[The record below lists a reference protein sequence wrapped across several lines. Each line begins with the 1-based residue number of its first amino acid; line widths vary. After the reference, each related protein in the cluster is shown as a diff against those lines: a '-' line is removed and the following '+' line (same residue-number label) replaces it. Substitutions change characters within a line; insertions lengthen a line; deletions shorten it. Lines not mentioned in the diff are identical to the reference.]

1 MNRFIV
7 SSFAKKIF
15 TVFLRLLLIL
25 LVLIPVYFFYQPQ
38 ISLFDVTINNPFYK
52 YIESLEV
59 WLYLIL
65 YFSIVS
71 FINVFIF
78 FFLSIYFDYK
88 KEKTSKMRV
97 RYEKFFAERLT
108 EYLLFEKYNDEKRT
122 DEFVKSIK
130 HFTKKRIQIDAI
142 FSTYTKIQ
150 ETLALDLSEKFKLV
164 LKKLGIYNKQKL
176 FLYSNSND
184 ERIIAM
190 KMLSYLRIQDHKDRI
205 TFYSKS
211 KNHALR
217 TEAFAALIRLM
228 EKDDVLTAFIKQKH
242 DLSLLDINVVINAV
256 LKNFKTKIDY
266 ESLLNSTLLRKIII
280 GSLLVKYRNLNQYNK
295 LLLNHIKNGNSN
307 IKGNHYILLRNIVWD
322 AFLETAD
329 ENVAL
334 EAITSHLNIEPDEVK
349 QVILEKSYKIK
360 DKRLTELISNIIE
373 SLTLINKVEALKILF
388 NTDVNRFIDFK
399 YSENKETVKAFNEVS
414 DININ

>member
-38 ISLFDVTINNPFYK
+38 ISIFDVTINNPFYK

-71 FINVFIF
+71 FINIFILF
-78 FFLSIYFDYK
+78 SLSIYFDYK
-88 KEKTSKMRV
+88 KEKAAKMRE

-108 EYLLFEKYNDEKRT
+108 EYLLFEKYNDENKT

-130 HFTKKRIQIDAI
+130 QFTKKRIQIDAI

-176 FLYSNSND
+176 FLYSNNND

-190 KMLSYLRIQDHKDRI
+190 KMLSYLRIQDHKERI
-205 TFYSKS
+205 TYYSKS

-217 TEAFAALIRLM
+217 TEAYAALIRLM

-266 ESLLNSTLLRKIII
+266 ESLLNSTLLRKTII

-295 LLLNHIKNGNSN
+295 LLLNHIKNG
-307 IKGNHYILLRNIVWD
+307 
-322 AFLETAD
+322 
-329 ENVAL
+329 
-334 EAITSHLNIEPDEVK
+334 
-349 QVILEKSYKIK
+349 
-360 DKRLTELISNIIE
+360 
-373 SLTLINKVEALKILF
+373 
-388 NTDVNRFIDFK
+388 
-399 YSENKETVKAFNEVS
+399 
-414 DININ
+414 

>member
-38 ISLFDVTINNPFYK
+38 ISIFDVTINNPFYK

-71 FINVFIF
+71 FINIFILF
-78 FFLSIYFDYK
+78 SLSIYFDYK
-88 KEKTSKMRV
+88 KEKAAKMRE

-108 EYLLFEKYNDEKRT
+108 EYLLFEKYNDENKT

-130 HFTKKRIQIDAI
+130 QFTKKRIQIDAI

-176 FLYSNSND
+176 FLYSNNND

-190 KMLSYLRIQDHKDRI
+190 KMLSYLRIQDHKERI
-205 TFYSKS
+205 TYYSKS

-217 TEAFAALIRLM
+217 TEAYAALIRLM

-266 ESLLNSTLLRKIII
+266 ESLLNSTLLRKTII

>member
-1 MNRFIV
+1 
-7 SSFAKKIF
+7 
-15 TVFLRLLLIL
+15 
-25 LVLIPVYFFYQPQ
+25 
-38 ISLFDVTINNPFYK
+38 
-52 YIESLEV
+52 
-59 WLYLIL
+59 
-65 YFSIVS
+65 
-71 FINVFIF
+71 
-78 FFLSIYFDYK
+78 
-88 KEKTSKMRV
+88 
-97 RYEKFFAERLT
+97 
-108 EYLLFEKYNDEKRT
+108 
-122 DEFVKSIK
+122 
-130 HFTKKRIQIDAI
+130 
-142 FSTYTKIQ
+142 
-150 ETLALDLSEKFKLV
+150 
-164 LKKLGIYNKQKL
+164 
-176 FLYSNSND
+176 
-184 ERIIAM
+184 IAM

-399 YSENKETVKAFNEVS
+399 YSENTETVKAFNEVS